1 MGKRILVICCTP
13 YQLLT
18 AAQVLACYYPGEEA
32 DLILSDQMS
41 GAQKLWEQAK
51 GVWPYGRVYYLEERR
66 LNRLAHVE
74 NAKNILLGAVAPEK
88 LLERFLHLEG
98 SYDVFLFSNISLMNQ
113 YLILALKRRNPR
125 LQWLLFEDGAAT
137 YSQQVGGLV
146 HSTSPKVCVQLHQV
160 QKLQGMYLFHPET
173 LDWKPGCP
181 VHQLPQAY
189 APATLE
195 LLNRLFRYDKLGD
208 RYDFPVV
215 FFEESYPCDGVDIGD
230 VALLDRVA
238 KLVGKENVLV
248 KTHPRN
254 QVNRFALA
262 GYRTNQDPS
271 VPWEL
276 VALNHSFAGTV
287 FLTVGS
293 SAATNPWCVLGIP
306 AKAVFLWELVE
317 EPSKLRWDVLEQTKR
332 LCQANPELFFCPKTW
347 EECESLLSQLA
358 VDVKPAGLLV
368 EGLQIRGAGDGV
380 QGVVKGLAVLP

>member
-13 YQLLT
+13 YQVLT

-51 GVWPYGRVYYLEERR
+51 DVWPYGQVYYLEERR

-160 QKLQGMYLFHPET
+160 QKT
-173 LDWKPGCP
+173 PG
-181 VHQLPQAY
+181 
-189 APATLE
+189 
-195 LLNRLFRYDKLGD
+195 
-208 RYDFPVV
+208 
-215 FFEESYPCDGVDIGD
+215 
-230 VALLDRVA
+230 
-238 KLVGKENVLV
+238 NVPIP
-248 KTHPRN
+248 PRN
-254 QVNRFALA
+254 PGLETRLPCA
-262 GYRTNQDPS
+262 
-271 VPWEL
+271 
-276 VALNHSFAGTV
+276 
-287 FLTVGS
+287 
-293 SAATNPWCVLGIP
+293 SAASSLRPGHVGAAEPPLPLRQAGGSVRLPGGVL
-306 AKAVFLWELVE
+306 
-317 EPSKLRWDVLEQTKR
+317 
-332 LCQANPELFFCPKTW
+332 
-347 EECESLLSQLA
+347 
-358 VDVKPAGLLV
+358 
-368 EGLQIRGAGDGV
+368 
-380 QGVVKGLAVLP
+380 

>member
-1 MGKRILVICCTP
+1 MGKRILAICCTP
-13 YQLLT
+13 YQLLV
-18 AAQVLACYYPGEEA
+18 AVQVLACYYPGEEA

-41 GAQKLWEQAK
+41 GARKLWEQAK
-51 GVWPYGRVYYLEERR
+51 DIWPYGQVYYLEERR
-66 LNRLAHVE
+66 LNRLAHKE

-113 YLILALKRRNPR
+113 YLILALKRRNSR
-125 LQWLLFEDGAAT
+125 LQWLLFEDGATT

-146 HSTSPKVCVQLHQV
+146 QSTSPKVRVQLHQV

-181 VHQLPQAY
+181 VHKLPQAY

-262 GYRTNQDPS
+262 GYRTNQDTS

-293 SAATNPWCVLGIP
+293 SAATNPYW
-306 AKAVFLWELVE
+306 VFGKPVRALFLCDLVE
-317 EPSKLRWDVLEQTKR
+317 HPERLRHKVLVQTRKLCAARPD
-332 LCQANPELFFCPKTW
+332 LFFFPQTW
-347 EECESLLSQLA
+347 EECAAFLAQQRKELSA
-358 VDVKPAGLLV
+358 
-368 EGLQIRGAGDGV
+368 
-380 QGVVKGLAVLP
+380 

>member
-51 GVWPYGRVYYLEERR
+51 DVWPYGRVYYLEERR

-358 VDVKPAGLLV
+358 VEQAAP
-368 EGLQIRGAGDGV
+368 GA
-380 QGVVKGLAVLP
+380 AMAY